1 MKRVIIGSLLV
12 CGIWLSQ
19 LGLAQA
25 QTQEATSSSPISNE
39 PQIDLEKQR
48 QLLRETYRQE
58 IQAYQNSYRKFTLAK
73 AQFQKLETLASLEE
87 AVTSTREVFVAR
99 DAVLLT
105 YLDQLNFELQ
115 VNPSYDDEVKL
126 TTLNKIAEIK
136 NNLLIFHQLVI
147 NSQDRQALAERAT
160 GFIPIGEEIRQ
171 LSDQTRKL
179 IFLGKFRASA
189 GLAQQLTQEVKDLQA
204 QNPVS
209 ALKQGERQ
217 RAYQEL
223 ESADA
228 VVQSA
233 WQKSLQTYQKQ
244 GDYSNE
250 TFTTFIATLTPLQ
263 SALVR
268 WFILLEQT
276 MKL

>member
-1 MKRVIIGSLLV
+1 MKRVIICSLLV
-12 CGIWLSQ
+12 FSLWLSQ
-19 LGLAQA
+19 LGLAQVQA
-25 QTQEATSSSPISNE
+25 SDATGSSPMINDSKV
-39 PQIDLEKQR
+39 DLEQQR
-48 QLLRETYRQE
+48 QSLRDTYRAE
-58 IQAYQNSYRKFTLAK
+58 IQAYQASYRKFALAK

-87 AVTSTREVFVAR
+87 AVASTREVFIAR
-99 DAVLLT
+99 NAVLLT

-115 VNPSYDDEVKL
+115 FNPSYDDEIKQ
-126 TTLNKIAEIK
+126 TTLNKIADIK
-136 NNLLIFHQLVI
+136 NNLLTYDQLVI

-160 GFIPIGEEIRQ
+160 GFIPIGDEIRQ

-179 IFLGKFRASA
+179 VFLGKFRASA

-223 ESADA
+223 ASADT
-228 VVQSA
+228 VVQTA
-233 WQKSLQTYQKQ
+233 WQKSVLAYQNRR
-244 GDYSNE
+244 DYSNE
-250 TFTTFIATLTPLQ
+250 TYTTFIATLTPLQ
-263 SALVR
+263 SALIR
-268 WFILLEQT
+268 WFTLLEQT

>member
-1 MKRVIIGSLLV
+1 MKRLIIVSLFV
-12 CGIWLSQ
+12 WSIWLTQ
-19 LGLAQA
+19 LGLVQA

-39 PQIDLEKQR
+39 PQIDLEQQR
-48 QLLRETYRQE
+48 QSLRETYRQE

-233 WQKSLQTYQKQ
+233 WQKSVQTYQKQ

-250 TFTTFIATLTPLQ
+250 TLTTFIATLTPLQ